1 MVDKLFHQFPV
12 YGYMK
17 NQAVYA
23 PTIED
28 EYTYDK
34 IVEAN
39 AKYLREQV
47 EDENQLA
54 QEKQTEKETQNQE
67 KPSKDTPSQE
77 KEKSSSGEAGRES
90 APVEPQIEI
99 TREQLENYD

>member
-54 QEKQTEKETQNQE
+54 QEKHTGQEGQNQE
-67 KPSKDTPSQE
+67 KSSQ
-77 KEKSSSGEAGRES
+77 KKSSSENKESSSGQAERAS
-90 APVEPQIEI
+90 APV
-99 TREQLENYD
+99 